1 MGPLGRNPA
10 ESGLVVE
17 ISQKLLVCRARLL
30 LCYLPIRTMP
40 NTLTATVLI
49 VEDTPSE
56 MELMS
61 HYLRESGCMVLNANS
76 AQAALTLAAQQPP
89 DVIVTDVV
97 MPGMSGFELCRSLKK
112 QPATANVPI
121 VICTSKNQDIDRLW
135 GMKQGADAY
144 ITKPYTQEQLVQ
156 TVCSVVGR

>member
-1 MGPLGRNPA
+1 MSATLMGTI
-10 ESGLVVE
+10 LV
-17 ISQKLLVCRARLL
+17 
-30 LCYLPIRTMP
+30 
-40 NTLTATVLI
+40 

-61 HYLRESGCMVLNANS
+61 FYLREGGYAVISANS
-76 AQAALTLAAQQPP
+76 AKEALDKAIEQRP

-112 QPATANVPI
+112 HPVTAKVPI
-121 VICTSKNQDIDRLW
+121 VICTSKDQEIDRLW

-144 ITKPYTQEQLVQ
+144 ITKPFNREQLIRV
-156 TVCSVVGR
+156 VKSVAG